1 MVAWR
6 EHTASSVGALWR
18 LHQSTVASQQQRAVG
33 ALSALWRHAAAR
45 RQQQACQLRAARYVL
60 RGTGSYFVAWRLA
73 ARQRAAVQRV
83 AQRSGA
89 AAWGGRRALEARVLR
104 TWRGVCDAAVQVR
117 ALTNLVLRGG
127 AGRGLRTWRAA
138 AAERSERLGAARRCA
153 AGTMHKEVGAAL
165 RSWVAWRA
173 ARGAARARASHALQ
187 RVLRAREAAALA
199 AWREAAGEA
208 GRRRR
213 RVRGA
218 VQRLRQTAHAR
229 AWHRWAQ
236 HGRRPAPPTAQA
248 LQRLRRPGLAAAL
261 ECWTARAMVLGP
273 LARSQALA

>member
-153 AGTMHKEVGAAL
+153 VDIVHREVAAAL
-165 RSWVAWRA
+165 RSWREVSAARSGALRLWRRLVCREKVAALGAWGEVAAAAAQQQQLAMRAVMRIRGMATRRALARWVELRDEAAATRA
-173 ARGAARARASHALQ
+173 ARAA
-187 RVLRAREAAALA
+187 
-199 AWREAAGEA
+199 
-208 GRRRR
+208 
-213 RVRGA
+213 
-218 VQRLRQTAHAR
+218 
-229 AWHRWAQ
+229 
-236 HGRRPAPPTAQA
+236 P
-248 LQRLRRPGLAAAL
+248 
-261 ECWTARAMVLGP
+261 
-273 LARSQALA
+273 